1 MEEPK
6 EYKNGAKYFSN
17 VEKVLQSIKQIQS
30 SSTFK
35 ITSNNE
41 KLMMNMI
48 KSLATIADT
57 QNDILKYIISH
68 DNKAIIDDKSDGYT
82 AGQFVF
88 YIPYET
94 IAVIK
99 EVIDSENIKIH
110 IIAQSID
117 KTVNIKD
124 LK

>member
-1 MEEPK
+1 MEELK

-48 KSLATIADT
+48 KGLATIADT

>member
-1 MEEPK
+1 
-6 EYKNGAKYFSN
+6 
-17 VEKVLQSIKQIQS
+17 
-30 SSTFK
+30 
-35 ITSNNE
+35 
-41 KLMMNMI
+41 MNMI
-48 KSLATIADT
+48 KGLATIADT

>member
-1 MEEPK
+1 MESPK

-17 VEKVLQSIKQIQS
+17 VEKVLHSIKTIQS

-41 KLMMNMI
+41 KLMMNML
-48 KSLATIADT
+48 KGLAAIADT
-57 QNDILKYIISH
+57 QNDILKYMVSH
-68 DNKAIIDDKSDGYT
+68 DNKAIIDEDSDGFT
-82 AGQFVF
+82 AGQFI
-88 YIPYET
+88 YYKPYET

-99 EVIDSENIKIH
+99 EVLDKENIKIH

-117 KTVNIKD
+117 KTVNINEIK
-124 LK
+124 

>member
-1 MEEPK
+1 MEELK